1 MMLARRFSALLIIII
16 FAIGFLVFNHH
27 LIFAQD
33 PTPTP
38 TPDESKKI
46 EEELR
51 NKEQEIKNLENKIA
65 ELREKGKTLSSQIAI
80 MDSQVKLTEAR
91 IYTTKQ
97 EATGLIL
104 DIDTTTKK
112 IASLEEAL
120 NGLTEV
126 LLKRIVATYEAGT
139 LRPFE
144 VLLSS
149 SNAPS
154 YFLKLNYLEIAQL
167 HDKRLIYDTQAT
179 KNDYT
184 NQKKIFEEKKKRVET
199 LKAQLETYNRQLEQ
213 EKKDKE
219 NLLLVTK
226 NDEKKYQSLLE
237 QARSERA
244 AIEGV
249 IASIQLKDGTPIKE
263 GETIAIVGNTGAPYC
278 STGPHLH
285 FEVRKNG
292 STENPSN
299 YLKSGVS
306 LRYSYGS
313 DKYDYYGMV
322 NPQGSWNWPLHETIE
337 IHQGYGSHGFAK
349 SFYPDGAHHGI
360 DIDSDSSN
368 IIKAPKDGTLYKGS
382 ASCRGAN
389 MNYVAIDHGDGVIS
403 WYWHVK

>member
-1 MMLARRFSALLIIII
+1 MMLARRFSALLIII
-16 FAIGFLVFNHH
+16 FALGILLFNHH
-27 LIFAQD
+27 LIFAED

-38 TPDESKKI
+38 IPDESKKR

-51 NKEQEIKNLENKIA
+51 DKEQEIKDLENKIA

-80 MDSQVKLTEAR
+80 MDSQVKLTALR
-91 IYTTKQ
+91 IYATKQ
-97 EATGLIL
+97 EVSSLVL

-112 IASLEEAL
+112 IVSFEEAL
-120 NGLTEV
+120 SRLTEV
-126 LLKRIVATYEAGT
+126 LIKRIVATYEAG
-139 LRPFE
+139 RVQPFMI
-144 VLLSS
+144 LLSS
-149 SNAPS
+149 NNAPS
-154 YFLKLNYLEIAQL
+154 YLSRLNYLEIAQS
-167 HDKRLIYDTQAT
+167 HDKRLIYDTQAA

-184 NQKKIFEEKKKRVET
+184 NQKRIFEEKKRKVEA
-199 LKAQLETYNRQLEQ
+199 LKTQLETYTRQLDQ
-213 EKKDKE
+213 EKRDKE
-219 NLLLVTK
+219 SLLSITK
-226 NDEKKYQSLLE
+226 NDEKRYQSLLE
-237 QARSERA
+237 QARAERV

-249 IASIQLKDGTPIKE
+249 IASIQLKDGSPVKE
-263 GETIAIVGNTGAPYC
+263 GEAIAIVGNTGAPYC

-292 STENPSN
+292 NVENPSS
-299 YLKSGVS
+299 YLRPGVS

-313 DKYDYYGMV
+313 DKYEYYGIV

-360 DIDSDSSN
+360 DIDSDSSS

-382 ASCRGAN
+382 TSCRGAN
-389 MNYVAIDHGDGVIS
+389 MNYVAIDHGDGIIS